1 MDNVKRIL
9 VPIDSSEIAERAM
22 QQAIKINRFNE
33 AEVHILYVADINKLA
48 INAYL
53 SGNVLIEIEKAGQR
67 ILNAAKELFPEGMKI
82 VCAYRTGDPAEAVAT
97 PITAKKGG
105 LTYGRNAYI
114 VYHFYYGRCSL
125 PLYLQMVG

>member
-22 QQAIKINRFNE
+22 QQAIKINRLNE

-53 SGNVLIEIEKAGQR
+53 SDNVLIEIEKSGQC
-67 ILNAAKELFPEGMKI
+67 ILNAAKELLEKYSDVI
-82 VCAYRTGDPAEAVAT
+82 EEAKVQNAKYRDAMDSECTIDFIMIDE
-97 PITAKKGG
+97 KDM
-105 LTYGRNAYI
+105 RNLLEFI
-114 VYHFYYGRCSL
+114 
-125 PLYLQMVG
+125 

>member
-1 MDNVKRIL
+1 MGNVKRIL

-67 ILNAAKELFPEGMKI
+67 TLNAAKELFPEGMKI
-82 VCAYRTGDPAEAVAT
+82 VCVYRTGAQLKQLE
-97 PITAKKGG
+97 IMKKK
-105 LTYGRNAYI
+105 
-114 VYHFYYGRCSL
+114 F
-125 PLYLQMVG
+125 LQI

>member
-1 MDNVKRIL
+1 MKIYYNQGTKEGLVMDNVKRIL

-53 SGNVLIEIEKAGQR
+53 SGNVLIEIEKAGQC

-82 VCAYRTGDPAEAVAT
+82 VCAYRTGDPAEA
-97 PITAKKGG
+97 IRDYEKK
-105 LTYGRNAYI
+105 
-114 VYHFYYGRCSL
+114 F
-125 PLYLQMVG
+125 LQI